1 MSPREYLGFLRRA
14 WGLFRGARKTWRL
27 PPRARLLII
36 DRNTAYPLDEIFAHH
51 SPHIMDI
58 RGESI
63 NLAVVVRA
71 LPKFRLGALAYL
83 EAYIDAVA
91 PVLVLSRADNNP
103 MLWQLKRR
111 RSVAYTVALV
121 QNGWRLN
128 IEFEMPDLLR
138 PAGPHGPWRVDRVF
152 SMGSTWAAQVHRR
165 VPAAGVPAG
174 SILVNMIPRPG
185 PSVTGVALVSTFRP
199 EYPRRGLDL
208 GESLYQGLG
217 AYMRRHQL
225 HLNVAGFAGPDGRG
239 GEVAFLSARLPDG
252 LWSLRSRESRW
263 SSYDTLMMAGTV
275 IVDQSTL
282 GYEALVL
289 GKRVGFVGAMEW
301 CRETHRFGK
310 PLEFGEKGP
319 FWTDDPSEAEIE
331 RILDYLLSVSDEQWE
346 KDSGWIRDQL
356 IVHDHGNTIL
366 KRYVEGVLAGKGDVL
381 AEEAGGGRG

>member
-1 MSPREYLGFLRRA
+1 MSLREYLGFLRRA

-91 PVLVLSRADNNP
+91 PVLVLSRTDNNP

-111 RSVAYTVALV
+111 PSVAYTVALV
-121 QNGWRLN
+121 QNGWRLDL
-128 IEFEMPDLLR
+128 EFEIPVLLV
-138 PAGPHGPWRVDRVF
+138 PSGPHGPWCVDRVF
-152 SMGSTWAAQVHRR
+152 SIGPTWAAQVHRC
-165 VPAAGVPAG
+165 VPASGIPVG
-174 SILVNMIPRPG
+174 SVLLNTITGGCR
-185 PSVTGVALVSTFRP
+185 SVTGIALVSTFRP
-199 EYPRRGLDL
+199 KYPRRGLDL
-208 GESLYQGLG
+208 GESLYEGLG

-239 GEVAFLSARLPDG
+239 EEVAFLSARLPDG
-252 LWSLRSRESRW
+252 LWSLRSRESRL
-263 SSYDTLMMAGTV
+263 SSYETLLTAGTV

-301 CRETHRFGK
+301 CR
-310 PLEFGEKGP
+310 
-319 FWTDDPSEAEIE
+319 
-331 RILDYLLSVSDEQWE
+331 
-346 KDSGWIRDQL
+346 
-356 IVHDHGNTIL
+356 
-366 KRYVEGVLAGKGDVL
+366 
-381 AEEAGGGRG
+381 

>member
-1 MSPREYLGFLRRA
+1 
-14 WGLFRGARKTWRL
+14 
-27 PPRARLLII
+27 
-36 DRNTAYPLDEIFAHH
+36 
-51 SPHIMDI
+51 
-58 RGESI
+58 
-63 NLAVVVRA
+63 
-71 LPKFRLGALAYL
+71 L

-91 PVLVLSRADNNP
+91 PVLVLSRTDNNP

-111 RSVAYTVALV
+111 PSVAYTVALV
-121 QNGWRLN
+121 QNGRRL
-128 IEFEMPDLLR
+128 DLESSL
-138 PAGPHGPWRVDRVF
+138 PAVLDPWGPHGVWRVDRAF
-152 SMGSTWAAQVHRR
+152 TLGPTWASQLQRR
-165 VPAAGVPAG
+165 FSSAVVAAG
-174 SILVNMIPRPG
+174 SIMANMF
-185 PSVTGVALVSTFRP
+185 PSTRGITAAVVLVSTFRP

-208 GESLYQGLG
+208 GESLYEGLG

-239 GEVAFLSARLPDG
+239 EEIAFLSARLPDG
-252 LWSLRSRESRW
+252 LWSLRSRESNW
-263 SSYDTLMMAGTV
+263 SSYETLLTAGTV

-319 FWTDDPSEAEIE
+319 FWTNEPSEAEIE

-356 IVHDHGNTIL
+356 IVHDYGNTIL